1 MALNGQPQRATVVV
15 VGDQAEPLLLAEC
28 KAPGIPVGRQTLAQ
42 AVRYNSVLGARYII
56 LTNGLRHYCCE
67 CRDGEYVQLDGFP
80 DLSGEPLPSIARKPA
95 QRFLKFLSIYPWK
108 ASL

>member
-1 MALNGQPQRATVVV
+1 MGVYHDFVVRCFFHRIQIVVIHPLSIAQRADVVV
-15 VGDQAEPLLLAEC
+15 VGDRAEPLLLAEC

-67 CRDGEYVQLDGFP
+67 CRDGGYVQLDGFP
-80 DLSGEPLPSIARKPA
+80 DLSGEPSRP
-95 QRFLKFLSIYPWK
+95 
-108 ASL
+108 